1 MYLGNHEHICAG
13 KPYTDNW
20 KTYPTNI
27 GLLDANV
34 TVVNSYHAEMCKF
47 WDDNNFFSYGW
58 VN

>member
-1 MYLGNHEHICAG
+1 MAAVEGHNDKQE
-13 KPYTDNW
+13 